1 MANKLNKGNKTNVD
15 KLDTFYKCG
24 TCIWIAYELS
34 LKGHFRYLLLA
45 RLKKSLNNLR
55 TRSHLRKQYVNFD
68 KANPFQTRSL
78 VFSTTRNEDAITQIS
93 LATENIII
101 GTSYVSVQ
109 HPWRQ
114 KWNPE
119 LMYFSLVKLFKWTFS
134 DNAYAIHMQ
143 VPHMQNLSNDPMLA
157 LIVNVY
163 MTIKIIYWTPKETQ
177 WG

>member
-1 MANKLNKGNKTNVD
+1 MWKR
-15 KLDTFYKCG
+15 
-24 TCIWIAYELS
+24 E
-34 LKGHFRYLLLA
+34 
-45 RLKKSLNNLR
+45 KKAQMKSCSTTQQQR
-55 TRSHLRKQYVNFD
+55 IGYVNFD

-101 GTSYVSVQ
+101 RTSYVSVQ

-134 DNAYAIHMQ
+134 DYAIHMLCKFYTCK
-143 VPHMQNLSNDPMLA
+143 NCLLLNDLSLDMGFIISRETYCLWYFHEMRSIEWKYQRQYVSREIINPMS
-157 LIVNVY
+157 N
-163 MTIKIIYWTPKETQ
+163 WTHIQ
-177 WG
+177 